1 MSKII
6 TNPEKVLTL
15 GDVMGG
21 WGKDLG
27 FANGSSIP
35 VGKGQYGQSS
45 AMSPFRRSRIGDISP
60 GESFSAVTDS
70 GSRVTALP
78 LNGTS
83 SSNGKGW
90 VALRN
95 NRLCRLD
102 LSTPSV
108 DANYD
113 PTCAAPNHAGHVL
126 ATTDNVD
133 VIAYKD
139 GSAERIAM
147 SWEDDNDA
155 DIMRINADASGQDD
169 DWFSTLTGSGVL
181 TKGVPHI
188 FGRSGVVNLL
198 HITNGQYIATA
209 DVVAGTG
216 NPQHLNLGAGWVA
229 TSCVR
234 YGNFLAIVGYQATLY
249 ATGFYSSF
257 VRVWLWQG
265 VKPDPDLIYDIPDNY
280 ATKIENVNGNLVVT
294 TQGKTNTTKQ
304 WVMYP
309 GSGQFVPVWETQ
321 QAGNAPRHGGGT
333 IFENMYHW
341 VSNAGAY
348 VNVLDFSN
356 KGAFGYPGAFH
367 QRTQVANATD
377 LGMMKELTGGGLF
390 VGHTTSGPAYGISK
404 LNLTGYVGGKIRF
417 GLQELGFKGRALW
430 FKFYFS
436 SFTSGL
442 VMDVALMKNDSN
454 EAFGGGNDV
463 LRRQLTYATLGG
475 ISEYMFRQEVD
486 MASSFY
492 LSLQW
497 NSFEFSLRRIEI
509 GVRNVSGR
517 G

>member
-1 MSKII
+1 MGKII
-6 TNPEKVLTL
+6 ITPEKVITL

-27 FANGSSIP
+27 FANGSSIA

-45 AMSPFRRSRIGDISP
+45 AMSPFRRSRLGDIAP
-60 GESFSAVTDS
+60 GESFTAVTDS
-70 GSRVTALP
+70 GARVTSLP
-78 LNGTS
+78 LNGAS

-90 VALRN
+90 VALRG
-95 NRLCRLD
+95 NRLVRLD
-102 LSTPSV
+102 LGTPSV

-113 PTCAAPNHAGHVL
+113 ITCAAPNHAGHNLVTSDNCDVTTYK
-126 ATTDNVD
+126 ATTEY
-133 VIAYKD
+133 ALL
-139 GSAERIAM
+139 

-155 DIMRINADASGQDD
+155 DVMQIAVDGTGQND

-188 FGRSGVVNLL
+188 FGRSGVVNLI
-198 HITNGQYIATA
+198 HILNGQYVATA

-216 NPQHLNLGAGWVA
+216 NTQHLNLGAGWIA

-249 ATGFYSSF
+249 ATGYYLSG

-280 ATKIENVNGNLVVT
+280 ATKIENVNGALVVT
-294 TQGKTNTTKQ
+294 TQGRTNTTKQ
-304 WVMYP
+304 WVM
-309 GSGQFVPVWETQ
+309 GDGGFTPVWETQ

-341 VSNAGAY
+341 VSNGGAY
-348 VNVLDFSN
+348 VNVLDFSQ
-356 KGAFGYPGAFH
+356 KAPAFH

-436 SFTSGL
+436 AFTSGL
-442 VMDVALMKNDSN
+442 QLDVALMKNDSS

-463 LRRQLTYATLGG
+463 LRRQLTYASLGG
-475 ISEYMFRQEVD
+475 ISEYFFRQEVD
-486 MASSFY
+486 LASSFY

-497 NSFEFSLRRIEI
+497 NAFEFALRRIEI